1 MSFPQVAE
9 VLIGLVLV
17 YYVLGVVVSTITQI
31 INESLETRGLAL
43 EQYLRQIAGDKVIDL
58 TNLPQIKALR
68 PIRYANWWNVF
79 GAGTEEKRVEK
90 IPASTLVDAFF
101 DLSGLSCKP
110 QFSPDEL
117 IATLNLLPDSDGKRA
132 MLQWVQQGI
141 TDLNDLRGH
150 ASDYFSGMLAQAAAT
165 FKARARSLVIV
176 LSLLITVLLGTD
188 TIQLA
193 KDLWTDS
200 GLRAL
205 ASAQATVVAAQPNA
219 QGNIPQAADLV
230 NSLNAYSLRVGW
242 WQTGAVPSAGATAM
256 QWVTFGVLKLLGLAI
271 TAVAVSQ
278 GSSFWYDLLRRLT
291 GQRPGPASDGA
302 DAGASS

>member
-58 TNLPQIKALR
+58 TSLPQIQALR

-79 GAGTEEKRVEK
+79 GAGTEQKRVEK
-90 IPASTLVDAFF
+90 IPASTLVNAFF

-110 QFSPDEL
+110 QFTADEL

-132 MLQWVQQGI
+132 MIQWVQQGI
-141 TDLNDLRGH
+141 TDLDDLRGH
-150 ASDYFSGMLAQAAAT
+150 ASDYFSGLLAQAAAT

-176 LSLLITVLLGTD
+176 LSLLLTLLLGTD

-193 KDLWTDS
+193 RDLWTDS

-205 ASAQATVVAAQPNA
+205 ASAQANVVASQPNA

-230 NSLNAYSLRVGW
+230 NSLSIYSLRLGW
-242 WQTGAVPSAGATAM
+242 WQTGAVPAAGSSAI
-256 QWVTFGVLKLLGLAI
+256 QWVTFAVLKLLGLGI

-278 GSSFWYDLLRRLT
+278 GSSFWYDLLKRLT
-291 GQRPGPASDGA
+291 GQQPPAVSDGS
-302 DAGASS
+302 AGGGSS

>member
-9 VLIGLVLV
+9 VLLGLVLV

-31 INESLETRGLAL
+31 LNESLETRGLAL
-43 EQYLRQIAGDKVIDL
+43 EKYLRQIAGDKMIDL

-110 QFSPDEL
+110 QFTSDEL
-117 IATLNLLPDSDGKRA
+117 IATLNLLPDSGGKQA
-132 MLQWVQQGI
+132 MIQWVQQGI
-141 TDLNDLRGH
+141 TDLDELRGH
-150 ASDYFSGMLAQAAAT
+150 AADYFNGLLAQAAAT
-165 FKARARSLVIV
+165 FKARARSLVII
-176 LSLLITVLLGTD
+176 LSLLITLLLGTD

-193 KDLWTDS
+193 RDLWTDS

-205 ASAQATVVAAQPNA
+205 ASAQANVVASQPNA
-219 QGNIPQAADLV
+219 QGNIPQVGDLV
-230 NSLNAYSLRVGW
+230 NSLSAYSLRIGW
-242 WQTGAVPSAGATAM
+242 WQSDTLPPAGTGPI
-256 QWVTFGVLKLLGLAI
+256 QWVTFVVLKLLGLGI

-291 GQRPGPASDGA
+291 GQRAPAAADA
-302 DAGASS
+302 TDAGASS